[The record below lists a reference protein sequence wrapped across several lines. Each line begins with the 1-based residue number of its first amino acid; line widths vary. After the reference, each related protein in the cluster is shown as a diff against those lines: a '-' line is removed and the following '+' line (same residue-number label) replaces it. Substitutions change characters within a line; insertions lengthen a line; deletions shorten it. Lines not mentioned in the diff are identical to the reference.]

1 MRDRIFVFAAILI
14 TLLARAA
21 CAEDKTPVLVRTTGT
36 AQIDGT
42 ITAGEY
48 SLTVDLARAKLALLW
63 TEDTL
68 TIGVTAETKGWVAV
82 GLGSRRM
89 DKAII
94 FIGYTTQDQGQ
105 LKIQKGAGHSHGDM
119 DSKVMTSYA
128 IAEKGKGTTMEVALK
143 ASSFIAPDQT
153 GLDLIV
159 AFGGSDSFSG
169 FHRFRTPLSVSL
181 QKPAP

>member
-1 MRDRIFVFAAILI
+1 MRDRVFVLTAVCIA
-14 TLLARAA
+14 LLARAA
-21 CAEDKTPVLVRTTGT
+21 CAEDKPLALVRTTAT

-42 ITAGEY
+42 IAAGEY
-48 SLTVDLARAKLALLW
+48 SLTVDLAKAKLALLW

-89 DKAII
+89 DRAII
-94 FIGYTTQDQGQ
+94 FIGYETGDQGQ
-105 LKIQKGAGHSHGDM
+105 LKIQKGAGHSHGDV
-119 DSKVMTSYA
+119 DSKAMTSYA
-128 IAEKGKGTTMEVALK
+128 VAEKGKETTMEVALN
-143 ASSFIAPDQT
+143 ASSFIAPGQT

-181 QKPAP
+181 QKQAP

>member
-1 MRDRIFVFAAILI
+1 MRDRIFVFTAV
-14 TLLARAA
+14 LLALMAWTA
-21 CAEDKTPVLVRTTGT
+21 CAEDKPAALVRTTGT

-42 ITAGEY
+42 IAAGEY
-48 SLTVDLARAKLALLW
+48 RLTVDLANAKLALLW

-68 TIGVTAETKGWVAV
+68 AIGVTAETKGWVAV
-82 GLGSRRM
+82 GIGSRRM

-94 FIGYTTQDQGQ
+94 FIGYATGDQGQ
-105 LKIQKGAGHSHGDM
+105 LKIQKGAGHSHGDI
-119 DSKVMTSYA
+119 DSKAMTSYA

-143 ASSFIAPDQT
+143 ASSFIASDQT

-169 FHRFRTPLSVSL
+169 FHRYRTSLSVSL
-181 QKPAP
+181 QR

>member
-1 MRDRIFVFAAILI
+1 MRERAFVCTMALLA
-14 TLLARAA
+14 LLARAA
-21 CAEDKTPVLVRTTGT
+21 CAQDKPAALVRTSGK
-36 AQIDGT
+36 ARIDGV
-42 ITAGEY
+42 IAAGEY
-48 SLTVDLARAKLALLW
+48 SLTVDLAKAKLSLLW

-68 TIGVTAETKGWVAV
+68 SLAVTAETKGWVAV

-94 FIGYTTQDQGQ
+94 FIGYATGDQGQ
-105 LKIQKGAGHSHGDM
+105 LKIQKGAGHSHGDI
-119 DSKVMTSYA
+119 DSKAMTSYA

-143 ASSFIAPDQT
+143 ASSFIASDQT

-169 FHRFRTPLSVSL
+169 FHRYRTSLSVSL
-181 QKPAP
+181 QR

>member
-1 MRDRIFVFAAILI
+1 
-14 TLLARAA
+14 
-21 CAEDKTPVLVRTTGT
+21 
-36 AQIDGT
+36 
-42 ITAGEY
+42 
-48 SLTVDLARAKLALLW
+48 
-63 TEDTL
+63 
-68 TIGVTAETKGWVAV
+68 
-82 GLGSRRM
+82 
-89 DKAII
+89 
-94 FIGYTTQDQGQ
+94 
-105 LKIQKGAGHSHGDM
+105 M